1 MKYIKL
7 YFKYIRLSIMSKL
20 SYKASSILGIC
31 AFLLTEVASIAT
43 LFLIVST
50 VPSLEG
56 YTFYEI
62 GILYAFV
69 NMAIGIDHLF
79 TDRLWTVAYHEV
91 VRGKLDSVF
100 LRPLPT
106 LFQIIASE
114 FQTEALGEIL
124 TSTCL
129 IIYCSFNITF
139 NVTALNVIM
148 IIFGILGASL
158 SITSFK
164 IIISS
169 LAFLIKRSGPLLQ
182 TVYNF
187 STYSKYPLKIYPKI
201 IQIILTFIVPIGL
214 CVFYPANSLFNKETY
229 SPIML
234 VLIILIPLL
243 FFSISVLIWNKCSH
257 RYESSG
263 S

>member
-1 MKYIKL
+1 
-7 YFKYIRLSIMSKL
+7 
-20 SYKASSILGIC
+20 
-31 AFLLTEVASIAT
+31 
-43 LFLIVST
+43 
-50 VPSLEG
+50 
-56 YTFYEI
+56 
-62 GILYAFV
+62 
-69 NMAIGIDHLF
+69 
-79 TDRLWTVAYHEV
+79 
-91 VRGKLDSVF
+91 
-100 LRPLPT
+100 
-106 LFQIIASE
+106 
-114 FQTEALGEIL
+114 
-124 TSTCL
+124 
-129 IIYCSFNITF
+129 
-139 NVTALNVIM
+139 M

-229 SPIML
+229 SPLML